1 MQILPERSRSA
12 VWRSGFAAACLVCGN
27 SHLRSRT
34 EGPHSRFVSQ
44 QRSNHFTPKP
54 TSAISDLCIIE
65 EGKTVI
71 SCSRDGTVI
80 RWVCG
85 TSEVLFRHN
94 FELGPCTS
102 LSLSSGQSAIL
113 QQRFQ
118 FQSLQ
123 ISDCSK
129 VLVTC
134 ELGYGVLTAEGKEV
148 RGKGI
153 HFNCQIAMFRYSPC
167 EARSPCRPAASA
179 WMDRTCSWAVND
191 SFSRSTSKAGIW
203 KMKMR

>member
-34 EGPHSRFVSQ
+34 EGPHSRFVSATFQ
-44 QRSNHFTPKP
+44 SFHVKP

-71 SCSRDGTVI
+71 SWSRDGTVI

-134 ELGYGVLTAEGKEV
+134 ELGCGVLTAEGNEV
-148 RGKGI
+148 RGRI
-153 HFNCQIAMFRYSPC
+153 HFNC
-167 EARSPCRPAASA
+167 
-179 WMDRTCSWAVND
+179 
-191 SFSRSTSKAGIW
+191 
-203 KMKMR
+203 